1 MYQAKGLKVTCLL
14 CYCSE
19 GDNISDAFQ
28 LGDAVCKL
36 LQLNHPIT
44 GELSLSLL
52 SFLFFFCN
60 DLYDLFI
67 FVVFY
72 NVSLFFLSIVCYLAK

>member
-28 LGDAVCKL
+28 LADAVCKHRRL
-36 LQLNHPIT
+36 SHPNS
-44 GELSLSLL
+44 GELYLS
-52 SFLFFFCN
+52 SFYFDFDILFVKQAGHSFE
-60 DLYDLFI
+60 
-67 FVVFY
+67 
-72 NVSLFFLSIVCYLAK
+72 

>member
-28 LGDAVCKL
+28 LAEAVCKL
-36 LQLNHPIT
+36 LRLSHST
-44 GELSLSLL
+44 SGELYLSLFY
-52 SFLFFFCN
+52 FL
-60 DLYDLFI
+60 
-67 FVVFY
+67 
-72 NVSLFFLSIVCYLAK
+72 

>member
-28 LGDAVCKL
+28 LADAVCKL
-36 LQLNHPIT
+36 RRLSHPNS
-44 GELSLSLL
+44 GELYLSL
-52 SFLFFFCN
+52 FLFI
-60 DLYDLFI
+60 LI
-67 FVVFY
+67 
-72 NVSLFFLSIVCYLAK
+72 SIYCLLNKQGIRLNKFPVK